1 MRARITVAALTVGLV
16 LTGCSSGV
24 DTSSAEYQA
33 GYSAAGHWSF
43 IYESPDAAL
52 NDCEAGVAHD
62 PVLNQLNDKAVGW
75 NDQQLVAWSQGC
87 VASLRDFGMSIPK
100 QSWEN

>member
-1 MRARITVAALTVGLV
+1 MRARIAATALTVGLV

-33 GYSAAGHWSF
+33 GYHDAGHWSF
-43 IYESPDAAL
+43 IYENADTAL

-62 PVLNQLNDKAVGW
+62 TVLNQLNDKAVGW
-75 NDQQLVAWSQGC
+75 NDKQLVAWSQGC
-87 VASLRDFGMSIPK
+87 VQHLRDFGMSIPK
-100 QSWEN
+100 QSWE